1 MIKWISDPESR
12 ILSWRA
18 YRSKLDEMTL
28 EDAIISLDS
37 VWKNCPKVRYNTIPS
52 FDAASWPSP
61 WELMN
66 QSVYCELAQT
76 LGIFYTLALTRHKD
90 NNIEILDCSR
100 NLTVGYRIVINGTYF
115 IDSFDGSITNND
127 QVEPSQRYKISDKV
141 ILDRIR

>member
-1 MIKWISDPESR
+1 
-12 ILSWRA
+12 
-18 YRSKLDEMTL
+18 
-28 EDAIISLDS
+28 
-37 VWKNCPKVRYNTIPS
+37 
-52 FDAASWPSP
+52 
-61 WELMN
+61 
-66 QSVYCELAQT
+66 
-76 LGIFYTLALTRHKD
+76 LALTRHKD